1 MHRPA
6 FFGPG
11 STHTS
16 RMAEKPPSA
25 SNAWNSFDQPRS
37 NSQAV
42 VPHLV
47 PATGS
52 SSRRWSMAT
61 QSVGNASIS
70 SSCGGHQ
77 QPREKEVLEKQA
89 SIQSQVPP
97 ETMAALVANTSANPS
112 GEGRKISFVLQQ
124 DNENESRTSSQ
135 TTLAMQVQWNCRIK
149 RHFTISVSSSLFFTK
164 ICILYKGRW
173 NSKWGC
179 KWQREL
185 SCLGSDGLGG
195 ISTPQLPPPHLT
207 YMCTPYWVTPFP
219 LPLKSVHMYAWQII
233 ESKIPTYIAAT
244 LYPPSSCRCFLN
256 LKWRIAHEKNKVSAP
271 LTTHPCT
278 TQFLHC
284 FCEQNTSLSRKRSAT

>member
-1 MHRPA
+1 MYLHFDLSASVNPNGNSCPTALRLIACVLLLEITTFMRETYKNLPKMHRPA

-16 RMAEKPPSA
+16 RLAEKPPSA

-135 TTLAMQVQWNCRIK
+135 TTLAMQVQ
-149 RHFTISVSSSLFFTK
+149 
-164 ICILYKGRW
+164 
-173 NSKWGC
+173 
-179 KWQREL
+179 
-185 SCLGSDGLGG
+185 
-195 ISTPQLPPPHLT
+195 
-207 YMCTPYWVTPFP
+207 
-219 LPLKSVHMYAWQII
+219 
-233 ESKIPTYIAAT
+233 
-244 LYPPSSCRCFLN
+244 
-256 LKWRIAHEKNKVSAP
+256 
-271 LTTHPCT
+271 
-278 TQFLHC
+278 
-284 FCEQNTSLSRKRSAT
+284 